1 MNLSFLN
8 RIVRYLKKGFRVL
21 EQSRE
26 NTEEQRYTISILV
39 PCYNEEGALNLFYE
53 RTAAVIDSL
62 QEYDFEI
69 LFVNDGSQD
78 NTLSIMHELHQ
89 RDARVSYLNLS
100 RNFGKEIAMIAG
112 IDYLRGDA
120 AIIMDADLQDPP
132 ELIPKMIYWWQQGY
146 DDVSAKRSSRAG
158 ETFFKK
164 WTSHTFYRILQHLTD
179 IPIQPDVGDFRLL
192 DRQCLDAVRRM
203 RESQRYNKGIFSWIG
218 FRKKEILF
226 ARQPRISGRSKWN
239 YWKLLNLAIEGI
251 TSFSIAP
258 LRMASFMGCL
268 LALLSILYMAYIV
281 IRTLLYGGDVPG
293 YPSLVSIIL
302 FIGGIQL
309 LFLGIIG
316 EYLGRIFNE
325 SKCRPLYFV
334 KDYNGRCENNRI
346 RKE

>member
-1 MNLSFLN
+1 
-8 RIVRYLKKGFRVL
+8 
-21 EQSRE
+21 
-26 NTEEQRYTISILV
+26 
-39 PCYNEEGALNLFYE
+39 
-53 RTAAVIDSL
+53 
-62 QEYDFEI
+62 
-69 LFVNDGSQD
+69 
-78 NTLSIMHELHQ
+78 
-89 RDARVSYLNLS
+89 
-100 RNFGKEIAMIAG
+100 
-112 IDYLRGDA
+112 
-120 AIIMDADLQDPP
+120 
-132 ELIPKMIYWWQQGY
+132 
-146 DDVSAKRSSRAG
+146 
-158 ETFFKK
+158 
-164 WTSHTFYRILQHLTD
+164 
-179 IPIQPDVGDFRLL
+179 
-192 DRQCLDAVRRM
+192 M

-226 ARQPRISGRSKWN
+226 ARQARVSGRSKWN

-268 LALLSILYMAYIV
+268 LAMLSILYMAYIV

-334 KDYNGRCENNRI
+334 KDYNGRLVKNRVG
-346 RKE
+346 KE